1 MHSISF
7 RFFVVDFVLFLRHH
21 ESSLVL
27 KDSAWDK
34 TPPYELQKS
43 SAVNDTRG
51 ALINATVLQGAGSGG
66 NDGFLAVIDNA
77 AHNFRIKGLCTG
89 VRPTSMTAKSEHC
102 RYAVNGGP
110 FNSFLKG
117 GCIGPIVS
125 DGHVLNRD
133 WNTSYASFGLT
144 SSGDWIMGTV
154 SQETAAKLNVQ
165 QLVTGLGGWLV
176 RNAVPHGQVGS
187 EKAGRTAIGV
197 DRSGRLML
205 LQVDGCEMCKSSHGP
220 SGLTLT
226 EFSQLMVRLGAL
238 HAINLDGGGSSV
250 TVVDGKVVD
259 HPRGLNIDLKIE
271 RPVTSVVCIT

>member
-1 MHSISF
+1 MLKIC
-7 RFFVVDFVLFLRHH
+7 RFLILKFLLVLQLRH
-21 ESSLVL
+21 SRLVL
-27 KDSAWDK
+27 KSTAWSKAPD
-34 TPPYELQKS
+34 YELQRCS
-43 SAVNDTRG
+43 GNDHRD
-51 ALINATVLQGAGSGG
+51 ALINATILQGAGKGK

-77 AHNFRIKGLCTG
+77 FSSFRIKGFCEG
-89 VRPTSMTAKSEHC
+89 VQTTSMTAKAAHC

-117 GCIGPIVS
+117 GCVGPVVS
-125 DGHVLNRD
+125 DSRVLSGD
-133 WNTSYASFGLT
+133 WNTSYAAFGLT
-144 SSGDWIMGTV
+144 ASGHWIVGKV
-154 SQETAAKLNVQ
+154 SQETAIKFNVT
-165 QLVTGLGGWLV
+165 QLVTGLGSWLV
-176 RNAVPHGQVGS
+176 RNAVPQSQVDH
-187 EKAGRTAIGV
+187 ELAGRTAIGI

-205 LQVDGCEMCKSSHGP
+205 LQVDGCERCKMSHGP

-226 EFSQLMVRLGAL
+226 DLSQLLVRLGAL